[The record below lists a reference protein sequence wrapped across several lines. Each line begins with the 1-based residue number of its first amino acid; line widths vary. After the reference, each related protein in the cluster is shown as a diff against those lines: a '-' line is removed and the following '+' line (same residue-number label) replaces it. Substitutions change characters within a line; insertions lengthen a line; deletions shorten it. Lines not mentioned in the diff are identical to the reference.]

1 MCTRCNSGMLTGVS
15 PVWSLTCPAAT
26 ACAWAHVHAHVI
38 PQPHSMC
45 RRHRW
50 KTRAEMITRTIIRC
64 AQLLSPK
71 PHTVRASLAPCAP
84 LAPVRAHT
92 PLTCNPL
99 PSKHT
104 HSPLPV
110 YTCHPFFVVRAPL
123 HSLVT
128 ALLLRCARSMV
139 TRTSQAHSVDDVGCM
154 EEMGGGGLPASSRAA
169 CVCGW

>member
-1 MCTRCNSGMLTGVS
+1 MEDKSGDDYSDYYSVRTTAEPKATHRPSVS
-15 PVWSLTCPAAT
+15 CPL
-26 ACAWAHVHAHVI
+26 
-38 PQPHSMC
+38 
-45 RRHRW
+45 R
-50 KTRAEMITRTIIRC
+50 
-64 AQLLSPK
+64 
-71 PHTVRASLAPCAP
+71 APCAP